1 MGGSVLSYNNVNT
14 TTVTSV
20 SYLQNSALGNTFI
33 GLSASILLSILFASA
48 ESKEDKLKYKVY
60 IDGFINVIFL

>member
-60 IDGFINVIFL
+60 IDGFINVISL